1 MNKKQIVIIVT
12 LLVLIVCAGILA
24 TKTNNPLYVNGDLG
38 DIGKEAVSL
47 NNTTNNTSSK
57 STKSNFFAE
66 SKMNR
71 DQRYAVLLQTLKAM
85 IDDPNASKEA
95 KEAASNKYTNAAMA
109 KVNEGKV
116 EEALVSKGFEEN
128 ICNIDEDKVRIT
140 VKTKEQL
147 TDKQAKIIKDTV
159 MGITKLKDVEI
170 EPTDK

>member
-1 MNKKQIVIIVT
+1 MNKKQIVIIIT

-47 NNTTNNTSSK
+47 NNTNNASASK
-57 STKSNFFAE
+57 TTKSNYFQE

-71 DQRYAVLLQTLKAM
+71 DQRYTVLLQNMKAI
-85 IDDPNASKEA
+85 IDDANASKEA
-95 KEAASNKYTNAAMA
+95 KEAASNKYTSAAIA

-116 EEALVSKGFEEN
+116 EEALVSKGFEES
-128 ICNIDEDKVRIT
+128 ICNIDDDKVRVT

-147 TDKQAKIIKDTV
+147 TDKQAKVIKDTV